1 MELLPPAN
9 IAQHREEGAW
19 PRGPEQWPC
28 AEVLIPWPPWDNSWE
43 AGVGERAEDR
53 GILSVGRRTR
63 ASKGKL
69 LLGSCVSW
77 SAQAAPSQGA
87 AVGRQGPTSV
97 GPTSPSMDLKGC
109 RGFVGL
115 STWSLLKS
123 SLEKS
128 G

>member
-69 LLGSCVSW
+69 SCWEAVCPGLRRQPPPREQQWAGRVLPLL
-77 SAQAAPSQGA
+77 APRLHQW
-87 AVGRQGPTSV
+87 T
-97 GPTSPSMDLKGC
+97 
-109 RGFVGL
+109 
-115 STWSLLKS
+115 
-123 SLEKS
+123 
-128 G
+128 